1 MARSLYEIDSEILAL
16 IDPETGEISDENLE
30 AFAALEMER
39 DAKIEGVA
47 CLLKNTIAEGAA
59 LKAEKLAFAERQK
72 QAEKNVERLK
82 QYLLNATGGEKFT
95 SLRAQITFRS
105 TTSVEVDEGVDLPA
119 EYLRVKVTTEPDKDA
134 LKAALAAGAEI
145 PGVRLVRSKSVTVK

>member
-16 IDPETGEISDENLE
+16 IDPETGEISEENLE

-47 CLLKNTIAEGAA
+47 CLYKNITAEATM
-59 LKAEKLAFAERQK
+59 LKAEKQAFEARQK
-72 QAEKNVERLK
+72 QADNTAKRLK
-82 QYLLNATGGEKFT
+82 QWLLNATGGEKFT

-105 TTSVEVDEGVDLPA
+105 TTSVEVDEGVQLPQ
-119 EYLRVKVTTEPDKDA
+119 EYLRLKVSAEPDKDA
-134 LKAALAAGAEI
+134 LKAALSAGVEI
-145 PGVRLVRSKSVTVK
+145 PGVRLVKSKSVTVK